1 MAQKFVEIR
10 MTVVV
15 EYDDSLFDEN
25 DVINKSVLC
34 FLYEDKLGVENFLPS
49 AIGLNVID
57 YLETEGND
65 VTEEYTEK

>member
-15 EYDDSLFDEN
+15 EYDDSLFDED

-34 FLYEDKLGVENFLPS
+34 FLSEDDLGVENFLPS
-49 AIGLNVID
+49 EKGLNVID

-65 VTEEYTEK
+65 VTKQYS

>member
-1 MAQKFVEIR
+1 MAQKFVEIK

-15 EYDDSLFDEN
+15 EYDDSLFDED

-34 FLYEDKLGVENFLPS
+34 FLSEDDLGVENFLPS
-49 AIGLNVID
+49 EKGLNVID

-65 VTEEYTEK
+65 VTKEYN